1 MKIDF
6 DRQTAYLGEQDLE
19 LTTAEFE
26 ILALLANKQGKVL
39 NRERILDAIRGIE
52 WETFNRSV
60 DVLISRL
67 RQKLKDDPKNPGFIK
82 TIWGSGYMF
91 IGEEDD

>member
-1 MKIDF
+1 MPLYIIIPMSIVAF
-6 DRQTAYLGEQDLE
+6 LGML
-19 LTTAEFE
+19 
-26 ILALLANKQGKVL
+26 LALWRWL
-39 NRERILDAIRGIE
+39 IRGIE
-52 WETFNRSV
+52 WEVFNRSV

-67 RQKLKDDPKNPGFIK
+67 RQKLKDDPKNPRFIK